1 LERAGLPTAV
11 ITCLYT
17 LAEGVGAHRI
27 VAGKAIPYPVG
38 DPNRSPEEEKK
49 LRKQMVQA
57 AVDVLKTKVGKP
69 TVFEPSMDA

>member
-1 LERAGLPTAV
+1 MERAGLPTAV

-27 VAGKAIPYPVG
+27 VVGKAIPYPVG
-38 DPNRSPEEEKK
+38 DPNSSPEEERK

-57 AVDVLKTKVGKP
+57 AVEVLNTEVEKP
-69 TVFEPSMDA
+69 TVFETSKHV